1 VLSNRALLMLVAYCN
16 IGFLVLQR
24 ELGTALLLYI
34 TFLVVSMFLQ
44 GFKNVFV
51 KFRFY
56 SSRCNF
62 GVF

>member
-34 TFLVVSMFLQ
+34 TFLVVVYVFCKDLKMFLL
-44 GFKNVFV
+44 N
-51 KFRFY
+51 
-56 SSRCNF
+56 SAL
-62 GVF
+62 